1 MARRLNGEGNIRHR
15 ADGRWECRVMD
26 GYLDDGRRNI
36 QTFYGRTQKEVR
48 EKLKEF
54 LEARASG
61 IDTRQRYTFGG
72 WADVWYEHHRDN
84 ITPTTQESYRYT
96 LRILK
101 EYFGPR
107 RLGDIKPYDVEL
119 FLRTLRKEG
128 RSDSYRA
135 QCRGMLYQIFHKA
148 EANDLVRKNPVRF
161 ADKMRSRDPVKR
173 KEAFTA
179 EEVRLLMLNLP
190 QDRIG
195 WSIRLRLGTGALP
208 GDSGTG
214 TAADCG
220 GRLCNSN
227 PPGNQHDQGHTYC
240 RTTKIAGQ
248 LP

>member
-128 RSDSYRA
+128 RSDSYLA
-135 QCRGMLYQIFHKA
+135 QCRGMLYQIFRKA
-148 EANDLVRKNPVRF
+148 EANDLVRKEYGHAMV
-161 ADKMRSRDPVKR
+161 RSRRRVRR
-173 KEAFTA
+173 KNR
-179 EEVRLLMLNLP
+179 RLSERDDM
-190 QDRIG
+190 
-195 WSIRLRLGTGALP
+195 
-208 GDSGTG
+208 
-214 TAADCG
+214 TAAPLLSDK
-220 GRLCNSN
+220 
-227 PPGNQHDQGHTYC
+227 QIDT
-240 RTTKIAGQ
+240 A
-248 LP
+248 